1 MSERI
6 AIYTDEEID
15 IFLKGD
21 RRNVDKL
28 LLHGMNNIAAA
39 LVPHMEKEDSVMAV
53 MGDATAVRERSAW
66 IDAEIAKK
74 KAWAEFWKESRLEL
88 ARKGTWA
95 IVLVVLALVIYFWNG
110 HMPESAHIPP
120 ITKG

>member
-1 MSERI
+1 MSDRI

-39 LVPHMEKEDSVMAV
+39 LVPHMAKENSLMAV
-53 MGDATAVRERSAW
+53 MGD
-66 IDAEIAKK
+66 
-74 KAWAEFWKESRLEL
+74 
-88 ARKGTWA
+88 
-95 IVLVVLALVIYFWNG
+95 
-110 HMPESAHIPP
+110 P
-120 ITKG
+120 